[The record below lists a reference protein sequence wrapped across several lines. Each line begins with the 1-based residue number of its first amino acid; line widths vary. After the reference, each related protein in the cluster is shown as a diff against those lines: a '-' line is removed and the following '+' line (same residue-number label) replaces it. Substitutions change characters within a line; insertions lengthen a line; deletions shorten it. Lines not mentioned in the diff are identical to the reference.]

1 MPIKILLEILEFAA
15 LAESHSSH
23 PIAKSVKEAWGK
35 EISLERIKEY
45 SEVAGQG
52 VIVIT
57 EEETIYLGN
66 EKLGK
71 LQELEEINI
80 IEGKNIATDSVS
92 VYLWINKRFAG
103 KIILSDV
110 IREESAVTVSGL
122 KNFGIKDIIM
132 LTGDEKF
139 TAEKVAKKLGITKVF
154 SQLLPQEKLEILESN
169 LQTKGKNQKT
179 VFIGDGIN
187 DAPVLARADIG
198 IAMGGNWF

>member
-1 MPIKILLEILEFAA
+1 M
-15 LAESHSSH
+15 
-23 PIAKSVKEAWGK
+23 
-35 EISLERIKEY
+35 
-45 SEVAGQG
+45 
-52 VIVIT
+52 
-57 EEETIYLGN
+57 
-66 EKLGK
+66 
-71 LQELEEINI
+71 
-80 IEGKNIATDSVS
+80 
-92 VYLWINKRFAG
+92 
-103 KIILSDV
+103 